1 MKLYDAGFTFVW
13 RHRINVS
20 KLTSRTMLM
29 ALDLP
34 TFDFGVIHTSGA
46 LITNFHVCN
55 VDVRKSDFRQFSKIS
70 ARVTEVFSTT
80 RSAIS
85 LCNWCKRCLMLPFV
99 AKREA

>member
-55 VDVRKSDFRQFSKIS
+55 VDVCKSDFRQFIQYLGTSNGG
-70 ARVTEVFSTT
+70 VFDHALSDLSLQLVQTLPNA
-80 RSAIS
+80 AI
-85 LCNWCKRCLMLPFV
+85 CCQV
-99 AKREA
+99 